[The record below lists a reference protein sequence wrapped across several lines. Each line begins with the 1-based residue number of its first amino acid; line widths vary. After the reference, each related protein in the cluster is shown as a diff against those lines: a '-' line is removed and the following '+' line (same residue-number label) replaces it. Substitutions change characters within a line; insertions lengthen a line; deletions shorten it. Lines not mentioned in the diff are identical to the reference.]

1 MGFGGFIC
9 RWICPCGFQN
19 LSVLLGSG
27 CWNVVVAVA
36 VVAAVYVVITAF
48 DVREYLAV
56 QNKVYIFGWRSGEEE
71 KEEPYLNWFSPF

>member
-36 VVAAVYVVITAF
+36 VAVVAAVYVITAF
-48 DVREYLAV
+48 HVAGGTIGPWKKRAGMV
-56 QNKVYIFGWRSGEEE
+56 NE
-71 KEEPYLNWFSPF
+71 KEEEP

>member
-19 LSVLLGSG
+19 LSVLLGRVLE

-48 DVREYLAV
+48 DVREYLW
-56 QNKVYIFGWRSGEEE
+56 QNTKGRICGWGEE
-71 KEEPYLNWFSPF
+71 KEEP

>member
-48 DVREYLAV
+48 DVAGIPG
-56 QNKVYIFGWRSGEEE
+56 NPK
-71 KEEPYLNWFSPF
+71 